1 MALPQLLTVI
11 RGRVDRGESRLKKSF
26 SRLVPTRVVREREK
40 KGKYPDR
47 RNALV
52 ENASYEAKLCEWN
65 LFINGAVLE

>member
-1 MALPQLLTVI
+1 MALPRLLTVI

-52 ENASYEAKLCEWN
+52 ENAFYEAKLCEWN